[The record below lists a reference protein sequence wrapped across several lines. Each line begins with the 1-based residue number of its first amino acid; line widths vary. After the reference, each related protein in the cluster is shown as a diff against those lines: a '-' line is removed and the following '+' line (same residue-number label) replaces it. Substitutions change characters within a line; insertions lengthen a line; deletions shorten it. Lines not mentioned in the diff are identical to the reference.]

1 MAKKINKSSQQY
13 KEDIIFFRMSMLF
26 LLTCA
31 AVIGIFRLNGN
42 AIALEF
48 YRMVRNPVYVVAI
61 LLLFAGSAVYMYL
74 NKKNKTDESQRSFAS
89 VNYVSV
95 MAYIVGVS
103 FYWGYT
109 ASPSTRFIL
118 AVTICLPL
126 LYFIYHIY
134 KKDFFVFS
142 LSNFIF
148 LCALWAFSLAD
159 IKSAVISAVLVGVS
173 AACCVVSYNCTKK
186 YAGSKDYKY
195 RFELIPISFVITM
208 ALIVFDYF
216 IEVSFITSTVISTIM
231 LFQYLAG
238 GIYYTVKLIR
248 EA

>member
-1 MAKKINKSSQQY
+1 MAKKINKSSNQY

-31 AVIGIFRLNGN
+31 AVMGIFKLGSGK
-42 AIALEF
+42 AALQF
-48 YRMVRNPVYVVAI
+48 FRVVRNPIYIVIVLV
-61 LLLFAGSAVYMYL
+61 LLAGSLIYMYL
-74 NKKNKTDESQRSFAS
+74 NKKNKTDESLKSFS
-89 VNYVSV
+89 SMNFVSI
-95 MAYIVGVS
+95 MAYITGVS

-109 ASPSTRFIL
+109 SSPSTRFIL

-142 LSNFIF
+142 LSNFVF
-148 LCALWAFSLAD
+148 LCALWAFSLAS
-159 IKSAVISAVLVGVS
+159 IKSAILSALLVGVS
-173 AACCVVSYNCTKK
+173 AACCVVSYNCSKK
-186 YAGSKDYKY
+186 FAGNKDYKY

-216 IEVSFITSTVISTIM
+216 ITVPFITTSAISTIM
-231 LFQYLAG
+231 LFQYIAG